1 MIAMVRL
8 AERTIFVK
16 IGIGLPNQVRNLT
29 AGVIPSWASQAEQA
43 GFSTVST
50 VGRLAYPGVMDTVA
64 LAAAAGATRRIGLLS
79 NVMLAPAWPGALFA
93 KEIASI
99 DGVSGGRLT
108 LGIGVGGRADDFLV
122 ESSGFADRGRRM
134 DRDLETYR
142 TVWGGEPVGGG
153 LNPAVPAGTRQVPL
167 LFGAGSPRALQRM
180 AEHGEGYVAPSVPV
194 AMAGQ
199 TFDAARAAWRAAGRP
214 GEPRLVA
221 IAYFAI
227 ADADT
232 GRANVAD
239 YYADA
244 GPFLDIVVNAVR
256 TTPAEITQAVKEF
269 EALGAEELIFNP
281 TSDDL
286 DEISRLA
293 DLVH

>member
-1 MIAMVRL
+1 M
-8 AERTIFVK
+8 K
-16 IGIGLPNQVRNLT
+16 IGIGLPNQVRNVN
-29 AGVIPSWASQAEQA
+29 AEVIPDWAAQAEQA

-79 NVMLAPAWPGALFA
+79 NVMLAPAWPGTLFA
-93 KEIASI
+93 KEIAGI

-108 LGIGVGGRADDFLV
+108 LGIGVGDRADDFLV
-122 ESSGFADRGRRM
+122 PSSAFSERGHRL

-142 TVWGGEPVGGG
+142 SVWDGEPVGGG
-153 LNPAVPAGTRQVPL
+153 PNPAVPAGTRRVPL
-167 LFGAGSPRALQRM
+167 LFGGGSPRAFRRM
-180 AEHGEGYVAPSVPV
+180 AEHGEGYVAPSVPA

-214 GEPRLVA
+214 GEPRLIA

-227 ADADT
+227 ADADA
-232 GRANVAD
+232 GRTNVAD

-244 GPFLDIVVNAVR
+244 TRFVDIVVSAVR
-256 TTPAEITQAVKEF
+256 TTAAEITQAVKEF
-269 EALGAEELIFNP
+269 GALGADELIFNP
-281 TSDDL
+281 TSAEPG
-286 DEISRLA
+286 EIRRLA
-293 DLVH
+293 DLVG

>member
-1 MIAMVRL
+1 ML
-8 AERTIFVK
+8 VK
-16 IGIGLPNQVRNLT
+16 IGIGLPNQVRNLN
-29 AGVIPSWASQAEQA
+29 AGVIPAWAALAEQA

-64 LAAAAGATRRIGLLS
+64 LAAAAGATRTIGLLS
-79 NVMLAPAWPGALFA
+79 TIMLAPAWPGTLFA

-142 TVWGGEPVGGG
+142 SVWGGEPVGGSP
-153 LNPAVPAGTRQVPL
+153 NPAVPPGARQIPL
-167 LFGAGSPRALQRM
+167 LFGAGSRPALRRM
-180 AEHGEGYVAPSVPV
+180 AQHGEGYVSPSVPA

-199 TFDAARAAWRAAGRP
+199 TFDAARAAWREAGRS

-227 ADADT
+227 ADPDT

-244 GPFLDIVVNAVR
+244 TQFVDIVVDAVR

-269 EALGAEELIFNP
+269 EAIGADELILNP
-281 TSDDL
+281 TSDDPG
-286 DEISRLA
+286 EIASLA
-293 DLVH
+293 ELVG